1 MIVNPEQHKQVSRK
15 TAQSE
20 LDEQPPAEF
29 GLEGLFNLSPDLL
42 AIAGKNGYFK
52 RVNPAFEKI
61 LGYTTEEL
69 LATPFISLVHPDD
82 QAATLA
88 ELEKLELG
96 ITAIHFENRYRCK
109 DQSYRW
115 LAWTTALSQWKE
127 CLYVIARDVT
137 QQKQT
142 EAVLWETQARYE
154 LLTEGSKGGIWD
166 WNLQTNHV
174 YYSSRWKYTLGFE
187 NDQISNDPDEW
198 FKRVHPDDIDQTKAA
213 LNAHLD
219 GLTPIFE
226 LEQRV
231 LHKDG
236 TYHWML
242 SRGAT
247 LRDTNG
253 KPCRIA
259 GSNVDITEHK
269 QVQEALY
276 KSKERY
282 RSLVEAT
289 TQIIWDTNV
298 RGKFVTEQPRW
309 SAFTG
314 QTFDELK
321 GWGWLNAVHPEDQ
334 FNTAKVWAAAVC
346 DHTLCE
352 LEHRLRRYDGEYR
365 DMSVRAVPVMEVDGS
380 IREWVGIH
388 TDITERKQA
397 EASLRKNAQMLQFLL
412 EHTPAAIAMFD
423 KDIKFHLASRRYL
436 EDYNLCNQDI
446 IGKSAYEV
454 FPELPNRWKEIH
466 QRCLQGAVEQCEE
479 DLFVR
484 ANGEQQWVKWE
495 LRPWT
500 DSLGEIS
507 GLILCTEVITERRKA
522 KEKLEQL
529 NERLLHSNRDLEQF
543 AYVASHDLQEPLRA
557 VNSYAQLLARKY
569 QGHLDVKA
577 DKYLGYIMEGATRM
591 QQLINDL
598 LEFSR
603 VGTHGK
609 TLQEI
614 DTEVI
619 LSQVLA
625 DLKIAIAESQA
636 IVTHDPLPTVIGD
649 EIQLIQLFQN
659 LIGNAIKFCREQPP
673 RVHISVQQK
682 KKEWVFEVRDN
693 GIGMENEFFERIFTI
708 FQRLHSRT
716 EYPGTGIGLAVCKKI
731 VERHGGQ
738 IWVES
743 TLGVG
748 TTFYFSIPQK
758 RQETHEV

>member
-1 MIVNPEQHKQVSRK
+1 MIVNPEQQKQVSRK
-15 TAQSE
+15 TAQLE

-29 GLEGLFNLSPDLL
+29 GLEGLFNLSLDLL
-42 AIAGKNGYFK
+42 GITGMDGYFK

-69 LATPFISLVHPDD
+69 LATPFITLVHPDD

-96 ITAIHFENRYRCK
+96 TPAVHFENRYRCK

-115 LAWTTALSQWKE
+115 LAWTIAPSQCKE
-127 CLYVIARDVT
+127 CLYAIARDVT

-142 EAVLWETQARYE
+142 EAVLREAQARYE

-166 WNLQTNHV
+166 WNLQANHV

-187 NDQISNDPDEW
+187 NDEISNDPDEW
-198 FKRVHPDDIDQTKAA
+198 FKRVHPDDLDQTKAA

-242 SRGAT
+242 CRGAT
-247 LRDTNG
+247 LRDPNG

-298 RGKFVTEQPRW
+298 RGKFVAEQPRW

-334 FNTAKVWAAAVC
+334 INTAKVWATAVC
-346 DHTLCE
+346 DRTPCQ

-365 DMSVRAVPVMEVDGS
+365 YMSVRAVPVMEADGS

-388 TDITERKQA
+388 TDITEPKQA
-397 EASLRKNAQMLQFLL
+397 EASLRKNAEMLQFLL

-423 KDIKFHLASRRYL
+423 KDMKFHLASRRYL

-454 FPELPNRWKEIH
+454 FPEMPNRWKEIH

-500 DSLGEIS
+500 DGVGEIS
-507 GLILCTEVITERRKA
+507 GLIVSTEVITERRKA

-529 NERLLHSNRDLEQF
+529 NEKLLHSNRDLEQF

-557 VNSYAQLLARKY
+557 VNSYAQLLAQKY
-569 QGHLDVKA
+569 EGHLDAKA

-609 TLQEI
+609 NLQRT

-625 DLKIAIAESQA
+625 DLKVAIAESQA
-636 IVTHDPLPTVIGD
+636 VVTHDPLPTVMGD

-659 LIGNAIKFCREQPP
+659 LIGNAIKFCQDKPP
-673 RVHISVQQK
+673 LVHISAQQK
-682 KKEWVFEVRDN
+682 QQEWVFEVRDN
-693 GIGMENEFFERIFTI
+693 GIGMESEFFERIFTI

-758 RQETHEV
+758 R